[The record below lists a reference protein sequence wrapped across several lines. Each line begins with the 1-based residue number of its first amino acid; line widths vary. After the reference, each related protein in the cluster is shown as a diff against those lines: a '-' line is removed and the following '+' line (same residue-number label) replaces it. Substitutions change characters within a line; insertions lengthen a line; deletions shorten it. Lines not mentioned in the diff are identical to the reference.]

1 MAFSEIR
8 PLRVLFVCRY
18 NRRRSA
24 TAERVFSKDPRLDVR
39 SAGTSDDALVQVNA
53 HMLAWADLLFVMDDG
68 QERALRARFADDP
81 ALERLVNLEIPDDFP
96 FLDPELVRL
105 LQNRANPHID
115 KARSALLP

>member
-53 HMLAWADLLFVMDDG
+53 HMLAWADLLFVIDDG
-68 QERALRARFADDP
+68 QERALLARFANDP